1 MTNSGS
7 LAVMVILIEP
17 LCSTV
22 SKVIICVQVQLHQ
35 EKAKTGYNIR

>member
-22 SKVIICVQVQLHQ
+22 SKAIICAQVQLHQ
-35 EKAKTGYNIR
+35 EKTKTGYNIR